1 MKALDFH
8 EDWELLGDPEAF
20 AKDRDGN
27 KGKGSDNGIDDI
39 VNNHIQKSFQSWF
52 VCSFEQIK
60 LD

>member
-39 VNNHIQKSFQSWF
+39 VNNHIQKSF
-52 VCSFEQIK
+52 
-60 LD
+60 